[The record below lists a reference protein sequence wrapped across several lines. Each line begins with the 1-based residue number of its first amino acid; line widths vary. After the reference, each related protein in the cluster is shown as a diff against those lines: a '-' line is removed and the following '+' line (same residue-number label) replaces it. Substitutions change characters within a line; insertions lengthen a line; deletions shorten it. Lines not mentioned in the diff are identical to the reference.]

1 MEHSGTPLISIIA
14 LGFGLSYLLGMAAH
28 KLKLSPIIGYLV
40 AGILLG
46 PQVQFFYNA
55 DLHLAHELSEIGV
68 ILLMFGV
75 GLHFSLKD
83 LNAVKSVA
91 LPGAIMQTTGTII
104 FTLILGVM
112 TGYGIFESIIFGV
125 CLSVA
130 STVVLLRSLEQLNL
144 LETPSGKI
152 ATGWLIVE
160 DLVTVVILVILPSFS
175 FINSVGGEF
184 SITSFIYDLFLTGVK
199 LALFVAVMFYIGRKL
214 IPEAISRSAATGSR
228 ELFTLSVLA
237 ISLGIAYLAVSVFDI
252 SFALGAFFAGM
263 ILHESELSHRAAED
277 TLPLR
282 DAFAVLFFVA
292 VGMLFDY
299 HILIENIWGVL
310 ATTFI
315 IIFVKSAIAYF
326 LVRGMK
332 RSHRAALTISVS
344 LAQIGE
350 FSFILAGLAVTYG
363 YLQDWQRDVILAGAI
378 ISIVINP
385 FLFRLMEKV
394 LLKLD
399 KKQEKQAKAA
409 KALAAASAKGDIKVK
424 PVAEPAVAGAS
435 ARVAAQATAQ
445 SVVRASSSAVEA
457 GATPGTASASEAQ
470 AEATPTRVSPTRVQ
484 VEPVLVGATTA
495 MPADSQV
502 LATSTVEEA
511 AQVAESV
518 TREAEEAVAVYAE
531 QEMLDVAATEV
542 TDDAEE
548 HRELEVNKPTKR
560 LEQEDIDE
568 IIESDEKFTNVTT
581 DLEDHYV
588 VVGYGMIGKLITAHL
603 RNHGV
608 EVVVLTSNINELYD
622 LNYDGVPN
630 VFGEFKSLEF
640 YEKCNICCS
649 RGLIFS
655 FDKPYEIGFAIDK
668 IFKRYPEKFEDEEFE
683 VCAMATHEDERQFLL
698 NHHVRRV
705 LSVREITAK
714 YLVSHLL
721 NPEFAQSLEGMLFSP
736 SEKVRQVIMKARS
749 EQAVKAGMATRLVLD
764 DLPAESEASA
774 TPAETP
780 AETPVAA
787 DAEVSATSD
796 DTTAAEATTEATTA
810 EAELANPVATVEA
823 EKDTVAEVAQAA
835 ITSEVPTDTQANAAE
850 QEVASAEAGDSV
862 ADAEANAAEQPDST
876 TKA

>member
-14 LGFGLSYLLGMAAH
+14 LGFGLSYLFGMVAH

-40 AGILLG
+40 AGIILG
-46 PQVQFFYNA
+46 PQVHFFYNA

-83 LNAVKSVA
+83 LNAVKNVA
-91 LPGAIMQTTGTII
+91 VPGAIMQTMGTII
-104 FTLILGVM
+104 FTLILGVL
-112 TGYGIFESIIFGV
+112 TGFGIFESIIFGV

-175 FINSVGGEF
+175 FINSVEGGF
-184 SITSFIYDLFLTGVK
+184 SITAFLYDLLITGVK

-299 HILIENIWGVL
+299 HILVENIWGVL

-394 LLKLD
+394 LQKLD

-409 KALAAASAKGDIKVK
+409 KALAAASAQSDRPAK
-424 PVAEPAVAGAS
+424 PVLDVAGENNATPVV
-435 ARVAAQATAQ
+435 VATTSSNEQAVVNAV
-445 SVVRASSSAVEA
+445 SVV
-457 GATPGTASASEAQ
+457 ASEVNALS
-470 AEATPTRVSPTRVQ
+470 AITETAPVSEVAPQ
-484 VEPVLVGATTA
+484 VTSEPVLVSASMA
-495 MPADSQV
+495 IPADSQV
-502 LATSTVEEA
+502 LATSQVVQA
-511 AQVAESV
+511 SQVAETV
-518 TREAEEAVAVYAE
+518 APEADSETLEIV
-531 QEMLDVAATEV
+531 QAAALEDSHLV
-542 TDDAEE
+542 EGDEFAEE
-548 HRELEVNKPTKR
+548 HREVEVNKPTKR
-560 LEQEDIDE
+560 LDQEDIDE

-588 VVGYGMIGKLITAHL
+588 VVGYGAIGKLITAHL

-608 EVVVLTSNINELYD
+608 EVVVLTCNINELYD

-640 YEKCNICCS
+640 YEKCNLECS

-655 FDKPYEIGFAIDK
+655 FDKPYEIGYAIDK
-668 IFKRYPEKFEDEEFE
+668 IFKRYPEKFADEEFE

-721 NPEFAQSLEGMLFSP
+721 NPEFAQSLEGMLFTP
-736 SEKVRQVIMKARS
+736 SEKVRQVIMKARA
-749 EQAVKAGMATRLVLD
+749 EQAVKAGMATRLVFD
-764 DLPAESEASA
+764 EMPSEAQAGAADGTTETATHEVEEMTSAIAQGESASSVESNTFAESVNELEQVAQSLAVTQAS
-774 TPAETP
+774 
-780 AETPVAA
+780 V
-787 DAEVSATSD
+787 VSTDSVSD
-796 DTTAAEATTEATTA
+796 DGEPENSASVTDQESQLSDAS
-810 EAELANPVATVEA
+810 L
-823 EKDTVAEVAQAA
+823 AQASDEP
-835 ITSEVPTDTQANAAE
+835 TSAP
-850 QEVASAEAGDSV
+850 
-862 ADAEANAAEQPDST
+862 
-876 TKA
+876 KA